1 MFFLSSSTTQCFH
14 VDTGVIIQFKGINYI
29 ESFWKFEHKYQYI
42 NLNTDV
48 LWTEWPY
55 YIQVIST

>member
-48 LWTEWPY
+48 L
-55 YIQVIST
+55 